1 MSQLP
6 VIVGIGGMNAAG
18 RSSGFHSYKRMIAES
33 LSENVMRSTWL
44 DLCYRMGILDPSQTL
59 EQEHIDA
66 AVAGTLVRQITHFDP
81 KNIPIN
87 KHINKDASSSD
98 PRQLEASF
106 MSSRISCAGQI
117 PEGFN
122 FGDLYNSVNHP
133 RGLSLAVYGASD
145 LMNSLGLSWSDI
157 TSLVQPDQI
166 SVYASS
172 ALGQIDKYSM
182 AGLVGNPL
190 NGKRIS
196 SKMVALAMADM
207 PGDFV
212 NSYIANNV
220 GTTTANLGACATFLY
235 NLRQGV
241 NDIKQGNAQVCLI
254 GCSEAPIVPE
264 LIEGYRTMG
273 ALAEDQQLA
282 KLDGTDIVNH
292 RRAVRPF
299 SANAGFTIAE
309 STQFML
315 LMSDELALKCGANI
329 LGAVPDVFV
338 NADGNKKSISA
349 PGIGNYITLMK
360 AASVAN
366 NLAGIDLQKTSVQAH
381 GTGTPQ
387 NRVTESHVINEVA
400 KTFQIE
406 KWKTTS
412 VKAYVGH
419 SVASAA
425 GDQFAA
431 ALGTWKYGY
440 IPGIKT
446 IDHIA
451 DDVHQSNMN
460 ILMEDEFVGE
470 QGKDMDASFINSKG
484 FGGNNATA
492 LLLSPSVTMQM
503 LEKKHGKQSVSSY
516 RANNEKISQ
525 LAEEADQRICDGN
538 ESVIYNFGTNI
549 IEGDE
554 LSLSQEEIKLP
565 QYAQAIKMPKAEEFG
580 DYQ

>member
-1 MSQLP
+1 MSNLP

-33 LSENVMRSTWL
+33 LSEDIMKSTWL
-44 DLCYRMGILDPSQTL
+44 DLCHRMGILEPNQRLTQS
-59 EQEHIDA
+59 HIDA
-66 AVAGTLVRQITHFDP
+66 AIEGTLVRQITHFDP

-87 KHINKDASSSD
+87 KLVNKGAPDTD
-98 PRQLEASF
+98 PRQLESSF
-106 MSSRISCAGQI
+106 MASKVSCAGQT
-117 PEGFN
+117 PEGFK
-122 FGDLYNSVNHP
+122 FGDLYNSNNHP

-145 LMNSLGLSWSDI
+145 LMNSIGLSWQEI
-157 TSLVQPDQI
+157 TSLVRPDQI

-172 ALGQIDKYSM
+172 ALGQIDNYSM

-190 NGKRIS
+190 NGKRVS

-212 NSYIANNV
+212 NSYIVNNV

-235 NLRQGV
+235 NMRQGI
-241 NDIKQGNAQVCLI
+241 NDIKHGRAQVSLI
-254 GCSEAPIVPE
+254 GCSEAPVVPD

-273 ALAEDQQLA
+273 ALAEDHQLA
-282 KLDGTDIVNH
+282 KLDGGEVNH

-309 STQFML
+309 ATQFIL
-315 LMSDELALKCGANI
+315 LMSDELALKTGANI
-329 LGAVPDVFV
+329 LGSVPDVFV

-360 AASVAN
+360 AASMAN
-366 NLAGIDLQKTSVQAH
+366 SLLDGKLSKTYVHSH

-400 KTFQIE
+400 KTFNVE

-425 GDQFAA
+425 GDQFSS
-431 ALGTWKYGY
+431 ALGVWKYGY

-451 DDVHQSNMN
+451 DDVHQSNLD
-460 ILMEDEFVGE
+460 ILMKDDFVGE
-470 QGKDMDASFINSKG
+470 MGSDMDASLINSKG

-492 LLLSPSVTMQM
+492 VLLSPEKTMDM
-503 LEKKHGKQSVSSY
+503 LQKKHGKQSIVSY
-516 RANNEKISQ
+516 RTQNELVRQKSD
-525 LAEEADQRICDGN
+525 EVDQNICNGD
-538 ESVIYNFGTNI
+538 ESVIYNFGT
-549 IEGDE
+549 E
-554 LSLSQEEIKLP
+554 LIDGEEIKLSTDEVKLP
-565 QYAQAIKMPKAEEFG
+565 QFANAIKMPKAEEFS

>member
-1 MSQLP
+1 MSNLP

-18 RSSGFHSYKRMIAES
+18 RSSGFHSYKRMIAET
-33 LSENVMRSTWL
+33 LPKDVMKSTWL
-44 DLCYRMGILDPSQTL
+44 DLCYRMGILASGESLTQA
-59 EQEHIDA
+59 HIDA
-66 AVAGTLVRQITHFDP
+66 AIEGTLVRQITHFDP
-81 KNIPIN
+81 QNIPIN
-87 KHINKDASSSD
+87 KQTNKGAPSTE
-98 PRQLEASF
+98 PRQLESSF
-106 MSSRISCAGQI
+106 MASKVSCAGQT

-122 FGDLYNSVNHP
+122 FGELYNSSNHP
-133 RGLSLAVYGASD
+133 RGLSLAIYGASD
-145 LMNSLGLSWSDI
+145 LMNSLGLSWQSI
-157 TSLVQPDQI
+157 TSMVRPDQI

-172 ALGQIDKYSM
+172 ALGQIDNYSM

-190 NGKRIS
+190 NGKRVS

-212 NSYIANNV
+212 NSYIVNNV

-235 NLRQGV
+235 NMRQGI
-241 NDIKQGNAQVCLI
+241 NDIKQGKAQVCLI
-254 GCSEAPIVPE
+254 GCSEAPVVPD

-273 ALAEDQQLA
+273 ALAEDHQLA
-282 KLDGTDIVNH
+282 RLDGGEVNR

-309 STQFML
+309 ATHFIL
-315 LMSDELALKCGANI
+315 LMSDELALKSGANI
-329 LGAVPDVFV
+329 LGSVPDVFV

-360 AASVAN
+360 AASMAN
-366 NLAGIDLQKTSVQAH
+366 SLLDGKLNNTYIHSH

-400 KTFQIE
+400 KTFNVN

-425 GDQFAA
+425 GDQLSS
-431 ALGTWKYGY
+431 ALGVWKYGY

-451 DDVHQSNMN
+451 DDVHQSNLD
-460 ILMEDEFVGE
+460 ILMKDDFVGE
-470 QGKDMDASFINSKG
+470 KGDSMHASLINSKG
-484 FGGNNATA
+484 FGGNNASA
-492 LLLSPSVTMQM
+492 IILSPEITMDM
-503 LEKKHGKQSVSSY
+503 LQKKHGKQSLSDY
-516 RANNEKISQ
+516 RSKNEPVRQKSD
-525 LAEEADQRICDGN
+525 EVDQNICNGN
-538 ESVIYNFGTNI
+538 ESVIYNFGT
-549 IEGDE
+549 E
-554 LSLSQEEIKLP
+554 LVDGEEVKLSQDEVKLP
-565 QYAQAIKMPKAEEFG
+565 QFENAIKMPKGEEFS
-580 DYQ
+580 DYR